1 MEVEEILAKLVS
13 FNTVRDAENDQL
25 FAFLREYLA
34 PFGFTFKEVGGNLVA
49 ERGKNTRISFL
60 GHVDVV
66 PQGDNWSTDPFK
78 LTKRGDKLFG
88 RGTAD
93 MKGGL
98 AAILFAAA
106 QTKIPVKLFFT
117 YDEEIGFSGIKEL
130 VASGEKFPKLMIVAE
145 PTEEIPLTAGK
156 GLLEYCIKFRGQRA
170 HSSNPDAGQN
180 AIYAAAEFIEQL
192 RKFADDLRQIK
203 DSRFAI
209 PFTTMNIG
217 QISGGDSINSV
228 AESCELVIDFRTI
241 SPKSTDKCRSE
252 VAKLCVKFNAKPET
266 INDIAP
272 FSNEISNLKIL
283 GDKFGAADY
292 LTEASFLNVPRIIL
306 GPGPNTSHNTN
317 EYISLKSLKNT
328 AKTYQKLMES

>member
-1 MEVEEILAKLVS
+1 MKVEEILAKLVS
-13 FNTVRDAENDQL
+13 FNTVRDAENDQI
-25 FAFLREYLA
+25 FAFMREYLA
-34 PFGFTFKEVGGNLVA
+34 PFNFTFREVGGNLVA
-49 ERGKNTRISFL
+49 ERGKNAKIGFL

-66 PQGDNWSTDPFK
+66 PPGDNWTTDPFK

-88 RGTAD
+88 RGTSD

-98 AAILFAAA
+98 AAILFAVA
-106 QTKIPVKLFFT
+106 QTKMPVKLYFT

-145 PTEEIPLTAGK
+145 PTEEIPLTTGK
-156 GLLEYCIKFRGQRA
+156 GLLEYRVKFRGQRA
-170 HSSNPDAGQN
+170 HSSNPDSGRN

-203 DSRFAI
+203 DERFAI

-228 AESCELVIDFRTI
+228 PESCELTIDFRTI
-241 SPKSTDKCRSE
+241 SPDSTDQCRAE
-252 VAKLCVKFNAKPET
+252 IKKLCAKFNVKSET
-266 INDIAP
+266 INDITP

-328 AKTYQKLMES
+328 AKIYQKLMES